1 MEKLPAGQQQQIRKM
16 GDDRLRT
23 KLVAYGY
30 AEELVWSWEREE
42 LMERFAQVM
51 LAGDKSKEPSMVDPE
66 VEKQRLVDPE
76 VEKQGLAFEM
86 KKWEQ
91 EVEME
96 KQKMEMEEKQREI
109 QRLEKEKQV
118 EMEKERIAVEKE
130 KIEFKKK
137 KAEAQHQQWRK
148 DRRKDSA
155 RKWPI
160 RKGARMT

>member
-1 MEKLPAGQQQQIRKM
+1 MEKLPAGQQQQIKKM

-51 LAGDKSKEPSMVDPE
+51 LAGGKPKEPTMVDPE
-66 VEKQRLVDPE
+66 VEKQR
-76 VEKQGLAFEM
+76 LAFEM

-96 KQKMEMEEKQREI
+96 KQKMEMQK
-109 QRLEKEKQV
+109 LEKEKQV
-118 EMEKERIAVEKE
+118 EVEKERIAVEKE